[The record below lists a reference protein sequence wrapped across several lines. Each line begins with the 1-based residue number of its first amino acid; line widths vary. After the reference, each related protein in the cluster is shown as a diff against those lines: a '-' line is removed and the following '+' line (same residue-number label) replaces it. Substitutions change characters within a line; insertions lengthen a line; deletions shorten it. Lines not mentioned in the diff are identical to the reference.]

1 MMIHLLILLYVE
13 ISSITGKS
21 AKSNSRSKTR
31 QNAMFKPEFAFPRF
45 PVKNSGSPLTGKRA
59 KANSG
64 SPLTGKPNLT

>member
-45 PVKNSGSPLTGKRA
+45 PVKTLHFSKRRTPVRLFE
-59 KANSG
+59 KANRS
-64 SPLTGKPNLT
+64 SPI